1 MMYGKGATEDIRG
14 AFFVHTSKVPGSRRS
29 EHERE
34 KQMPKTSFKEMI
46 TFEERGREDVRCNGN
61 EKEKYL
67 PRRI

>member
-14 AFFVHTSKVPGSRRS
+14 AFFVHTSKMLRIKQS
-29 EHERE
+29 ERERE